1 MTNPMKKINLKW
13 AKKPQIWLSTS
24 AIGLSVHQLLI
35 LPESTRSELLYSYS
49 LMIPSLIVIGVF
61 VGISLTNKN
70 YLPFTHSP
78 SGSKNYEE
86 NSLGRNQLSLEI
98 QHYQQV
104 IEREIWK
111 HENIKGWISYEL
123 HEDISQIL
131 VAAKNHLHNSQ
142 PTHLIPAAQIEQA
155 RNILEE
161 AIFKVRKLYEK
172 LEVPPLQILGLIPC
186 IQQKIEEENKT
197 GFTKIIFQKIKTP
210 LEEIEESTQLMIY
223 RIVVEKLNN
232 INKHSK
238 AKNAWVMLE
247 MVAQQIIIKVEDNG
261 IGFYN
266 AERHW
271 RNGFNVIKTMIT
283 ALGGSFEIKSAP
295 GRGCEFLAQIPIKK
309 SGYSTISGS
318 DLNHSISAG
327 HHS

>member
-1 MTNPMKKINLKW
+1 MRKINLTW
-13 AKKPQIWLSTS
+13 AKKTQLWLSTS

-35 LPESTRSELLYSYS
+35 LPESTRSELLYSSS
-49 LMIPSLIVIGVF
+49 LMIPSLIALGAF
-61 VGISLTNKN
+61 VGATLTKKK
-70 YLPFTHSP
+70 YVAFTHSP
-78 SGSKNYEE
+78 SGNEGTTE
-86 NSLGRNQLSLEI
+86 NSLGRTQLSSEI

-131 VAAKNHLHNSQ
+131 VAARNHLYNSQ
-142 PTHLIPAAQIEQA
+142 PIHLIPAAQIEQA
-155 RNILEE
+155 RAILEE
-161 AIFKVRKLYEK
+161 AILKVRKLYEK

-186 IQQKIEEENKT
+186 IQQKIDEENKT

-210 LEEIEESTQLMIY
+210 LEEIEESTKLIIY

-247 MVAQQIIIKVEDNG
+247 TVAQQIIIKVEDNG

-266 AERHW
+266 SERHW

-295 GRGCEFLAQIPIKK
+295 GRGCEFLAKIPIKK
-309 SGYSTISGS
+309 IGHSTISGS

-327 HHS
+327 NHSYS